1 MPSLQDPAPPG
12 GFYLT
17 HELHNFTWAIIIQHG
32 NPKVGAS
39 RSASFQLPHCLSEKV
54 YQVVRAH
61 VPICVL
67 FSHAI
72 RRDVLLGPGAWGC

>member
-32 NPKVGAS
+32 NPKVGSS
-39 RSASFQLPHCLSEKV
+39 RSASFQLPGCLSEKV
-54 YQVVRAH
+54 YQVMSAAVRVC
-61 VPICVL
+61 VPAL
-67 FSHAI
+67 LAI
-72 RRDVLLGPGAWGC
+72 QCNVCC